1 MVKFD
6 LIKRIVTALILLP
19 IVISVIILGSYLFF
33 ISILLLVAFAS
44 YEMSRVVR
52 LWGYDISSFWSVVL
66 SVLLTSIIHFNSSS
80 FNENIWLILTLQ
92 IGIFTSLICYLK
104 PNLIQLK
111 IEDYLFNIAL
121 VIYISGILS
130 HLLLARDMENSIN
143 IILFVMLVIF
153 ASDTSAFLFG
163 KTLGK
168 RKLAPTI
175 SPSKTY
181 EGAIAGVIAAS
192 IMALLAT
199 LYFEL
204 NIRFIYV
211 ILLGILI
218 GIIAQ
223 IGDILESKF
232 KRRANL
238 TNSSEILPG
247 HGGVL
252 DRLDSVA
259 LNLLLLYYFLLWY

>member
-6 LIKRIVTALILLP
+6 LIKRIITALILLP
-19 IVISVIILGSYLFF
+19 IVIVVIIVGSYLFF
-33 ISILLLVAFAS
+33 ISILLLVAFSS

-52 LWGYDISSFWSVVL
+52 LWGYDISSFWSVTL
-66 SVLLTSIIHFNSSS
+66 SVLLASIIYFNASL
-80 FNENIWLILTLQ
+80 FNDNIWLVISLQ
-92 IGIFTSLICYLK
+92 IGIFISLICLMK
-104 PNLIQLK
+104 PNLIQLRIK
-111 IEDYLFNIAL
+111 NYVFNIAL

-130 HLLLARDMENSIN
+130 HLLLSRNMENSKD

-153 ASDTSAFLFG
+153 ASDTCAFVFG

-181 EGAIAGVIAAS
+181 EGAIAGILAAS

-218 GIIAQ
+218 GMIAQ

-259 LNLLLLYYFLLWY
+259 LNLFLLYYFLLWY

>member
-1 MVKFD
+1 M
-6 LIKRIVTALILLP
+6 IT
-19 IVISVIILGSYLFF
+19 VIIAGSYLFLLA
-33 ISILLLVAFAS
+33 ILLLVAFSS
-44 YEMSRVVR
+44 YEMSKLVR
-52 LWGYDISSFWSVVL
+52 LWGYDISSLWSITL
-66 SVLLTSIIHFNSSS
+66 SLLFTFLIYFYSSLL
-80 FNENIWLILTLQ
+80 NNNIWITLLFQ
-92 IGIFTSLICYLK
+92 LSIFISLICLLK
-104 PNLIQLK
+104 PNIIRISIK
-111 IEDYLFNIAL
+111 HYVFNIAL
-121 VIYISGILS
+121 VIYISGLLS
-130 HLLLARDMENSIN
+130 HLLLARSIQNSEGV
-143 IILFVMLVIF
+143 ILFFMLVIF

-168 RKLAPTI
+168 RQLAPKI

-181 EGAIAGVIAAS
+181 EGAIAGILASS
-192 IMALLAT
+192 IMAILAS
-199 LYFEL
+199 LYFKL
-204 NIRFIYV
+204 TLDLINV

-223 IGDILESKF
+223 VGDILESKF

>member
-1 MVKFD
+1 
-6 LIKRIVTALILLP
+6 
-19 IVISVIILGSYLFF
+19 
-33 ISILLLVAFAS
+33 
-44 YEMSRVVR
+44 MSRVVR

-66 SVLLTSIIHFNSSS
+66 SVLLTSIIHFNASS

-92 IGIFTSLICYLK
+92 IGIFISLICFLK

-111 IEDYLFNIAL
+111 IKDYLFNIAL

-192 IMALLAT
+192 IMAFSAS

-223 IGDILESKF
+223 TGDILESKF
-232 KRRANL
+232 KRRAIL
-238 TNSSEILPG
+238 TNSSDILPG